1 MTIEFKL
8 NETIQEV
15 KNAFSAHFPYLSL
28 EFYTQKH
35 NAGEGSDAAQ
45 INHQQSLQGLIQHE
59 GFLHITPDMKVSEFE
74 LMCANQ
80 FGLFVQVFRKSGK
93 LWLQTIR
100 TDHWTLVA
108 QNEEGRAMCEDV
120 NGDEIDDYH
129 EQE

>member
-1 MTIEFKL
+1 MTIQLKL
-8 NETIQEV
+8 NETIQQV
-15 KNAFSAHFPYLSL
+15 KDAFSAYFPYLSI
-28 EFYTQKH
+28 ECYTEKH

-45 INHQQSLQGLIQHE
+45 INHQQPLEGLIKQE
-59 GFLHITPDMKVSEFE
+59 GFLHITPEMKVSEFE
-74 LMCANQ
+74 QMCANQ

-120 NGDEIDDYH
+120 NGDDVGDYH